1 MDASQLIAR
10 KHAKQLQLQ
19 KQAQK
24 AGALNGTGQ
33 PNSFSYPDSS
43 SLVSAAQGIPLVESA
58 SSALQEKKR
67 KFEEDLKKEN
77 ENTILVLLLGDGLVS
92 TLESSIREAHKNS
105 EYSTKQLRTTSMILT
120 KNYTGSN
127 LHNYDVVIF
136 YTKNKLMFELNQN
149 MNFNNVFE
157 EGKLLFHDELGK
169 SLNSYVSKG
178 GNLIMASF
186 CWGEDDAI
194 PFFDYD
200 LYSPFQYGGL
210 SRYLDSY
217 DVDLTDHPILEKNDK
232 SFSILAG
239 ETPLN
244 VEKVLTTIK
253 LSRGSQC
260 IAKISETIPFIAI
273 KENVKSRIVAINS
286 YVSFPYSGEYSKPI
300 LINIV
305 YRSILWCKRILG

>member
-24 AGALNGTGQ
+24 VGALNGTGQ

-43 SLVSAAQGIPLVESA
+43 SLLSAVQGLPLIESS
-58 SSALQEKKR
+58 SSALQEKKK
-67 KFEEDLKKEN
+67 KFEEELKKEN

-92 TLESSIREAHKNS
+92 TLEASLREAHNNS

-120 KNYTGSN
+120 KNYTGNN
-127 LHNYDVVIF
+127 LQNYDVVIF
-136 YTKNKLMFELNQN
+136 YTKNKLMFELNAN
-149 MNFNNVFE
+149 INFNNMIE
-157 EGKLLFHDELGK
+157 EGNLVFHEELGK
-169 SLNSYVSKG
+169 SLNSYVAKG
-178 GNLIMASF
+178 GNLIMSSF

-194 PFFDYD
+194 PYFDYN

-217 DVDLTDHPILEKNDK
+217 NVDSLDHPILKKNDK
-232 SFSILAG
+232 TFSILVT

-244 VEKVLTTIK
+244 VEKILTTIK
-253 LSRGSQC
+253 LSKGSQC
-260 IAKISETIPFIAI
+260 IAKISENIPFIAI
-273 KENVKSRIVAINS
+273 KENNQSRIVAINS
-286 YVSFPYSGEYSKPI
+286 YVSFPYSGKYSKPI
-300 LINIV
+300 LINII